1 MTSFLADSGPILEPR
16 PLVDPHERLLL
27 HSACPGIHARPWLR
41 RGLVGL
47 AQSLPPPPSLPVAA
61 AQESGRARARQGGR
75 RWICW
80 LRGVGE
86 AMAGLLAGR
95 VSAAPRGG
103 QALAQTHEEA
113 LLVRPLPLGRSA
125 PP

>member
-1 MTSFLADSGPILEPR
+1 M
-16 PLVDPHERLLL
+16 
-27 HSACPGIHARPWLR
+27 
-41 RGLVGL
+41 
-47 AQSLPPPPSLPVAA
+47 
-61 AQESGRARARQGGR
+61 
-75 RWICW
+75 
-80 LRGVGE
+80 RGVGE

-113 LLVRPLPLGRSA
+113 LLVRPLPLGSSA